1 MKIISTLKSCHSKR
15 GLVPL
20 LILFL
25 LYIPQTATGQPEN
38 KKQFH
43 AEDFTFKELLFRGKH
58 IGLTL
63 TPMVISKAIITKNID
78 KYDIKSLPQLGFEA
92 SLKKYLNFDT
102 SNSLILGFVFG
113 AYGRNLDYL
122 IPKEEF
128 NFAPPWD
135 IDISSNTAA
144 SREYDFIIGIPI
156 LFQKRWFTKDRRFWN
171 SEAGFTIRYT
181 PNIIETQEHI
191 FFGQFFN
198 MEFITNPKN
207 KIWLTYNLGA
217 GRSFILKNK
226 NIVSVG
232 VEGNLS
238 FTTFAESKKYQF
250 TVPNKPVVEGTYK
263 VKGSYVGLSLS
274 YILTKYKKSLRKIDG
289 K

>member
-1 MKIISTLKSCHSKR
+1 
-15 GLVPL
+15 VPL

-25 LYIPQTATGQPEN
+25 LYIPQTATSQPEN
-38 KKQFH
+38 KKQFQT
-43 AEDFTFKELLFRGKH
+43 EDFTFNELLFRGKH
-58 IGLTL
+58 IGLTI
-63 TPMVISKAIITKNID
+63 TPAVISKGIITKNFD

-128 NFAPPWD
+128 NFPSAW
-135 IDISSNTAA
+135 DISSNTAA
-144 SREYDFIIGIPI
+144 SREYNFIIGVPV
-156 LFQKRWFTKDRRFWN
+156 LFQKRWFTKNNRFWN

-181 PNIIETQEHI
+181 PKIIEDEEHI
-191 FFGQFFN
+191 LVSPMSDISFFN

-232 VEGNLS
+232 VAGNLS

-250 TVPNKPVVEGTYK
+250 TVPNKPIIEGTYK